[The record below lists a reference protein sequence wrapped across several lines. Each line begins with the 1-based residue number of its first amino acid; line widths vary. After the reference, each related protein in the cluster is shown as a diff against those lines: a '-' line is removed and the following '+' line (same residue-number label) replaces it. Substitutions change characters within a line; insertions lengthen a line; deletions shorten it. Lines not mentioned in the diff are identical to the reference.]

1 MRRLLLLLLTLLPL
15 TACSQ
20 AFEGRIA
27 SRLDEAGL
35 SRPMSEC
42 MAERWVKRLG
52 VFQLRRIQRLAEDL
66 ESEGENLTIAGLI
79 GRVRE
84 MDDPEIVEVVTRSTV
99 VCALTA

>member
-1 MRRLLLLLLTLLPL
+1 MRRCLLIVLLPL

-20 AFEGRIA
+20 AFEGRIVD
-27 SRLDEAGL
+27 RLDEAGL

-52 VFQLRRIQRLAEDL
+52 VFQLRRIQTLAEDL
-66 ESEGENLTIAGLI
+66 EAEGENLTVAGLI
-79 GRVRE
+79 RRVRE
-84 MDDPEIVEVVTRSTV
+84 IDDPEIVEVVTRSTV